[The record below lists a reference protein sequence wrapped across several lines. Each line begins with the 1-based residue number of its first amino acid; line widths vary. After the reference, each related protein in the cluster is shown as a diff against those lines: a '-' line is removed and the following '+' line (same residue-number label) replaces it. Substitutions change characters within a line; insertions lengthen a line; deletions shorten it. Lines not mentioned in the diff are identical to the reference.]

1 MKYYFGIIR
10 PINLLLTA
18 FTQVLFYLSS
28 SRIHHGLAWYD
39 WSNIRIP
46 EAITTTLASIFVA
59 AGGYVINDVF
69 DIETDAINRPH
80 KRIAARHISLKTARI
95 YYIVLTAIG
104 ILLGFF
110 TGLGMGILC
119 IVIAVLLYFYSSDF
133 KGEYIMGN
141 LLVSLIAGMVVY
153 IASRGVYQV
162 SKAYFAEFAS
172 IAFFV
177 TFAREIIKDVEDIEG
192 DKAQEFETFAIQSG
206 ERKSKILAIFFL
218 ILAITT
224 LIMVGFFAQQALYW
238 AFLGLF
244 IIPLVS
250 FIIYKIIKASTKKD
264 YRHVSHWLKLSMF
277 LGLLSCLVS

>member
-10 PINLLLTA
+10 PVNLLLTA

-39 WSNIRIP
+39 WTNIRFP
-46 EAITTTLASIFVA
+46 EALTSTLACIFVA

-69 DIETDAINRPH
+69 DIETDTINRPH
-80 KRIAARHISLKTARI
+80 KRVIARHISLKTARI
-95 YYIVLTAIG
+95 YYVALTLVGLI
-104 ILLGFF
+104 LGFF

-119 IVIAVLLYFYSSDF
+119 VVIAVLLYFYSSDF

-162 SKAYFAEFAS
+162 SKAYFAEYAT

-177 TFAREIIKDVEDIEG
+177 TFAREIIKDVEDMEG

-206 ERKSKILAIFFL
+206 EKKSKILAIAFL
-218 ILAITT
+218 ILT
-224 LIMVGFFAQQALYW
+224 LATLLMVGIFSQQAIFW
-238 AFLGLF
+238 TFLGL
-244 IIPLVS
+244 IIFPMVG

-264 YRHVSHWLKLSMF
+264 YRRVSHWLKLSMF